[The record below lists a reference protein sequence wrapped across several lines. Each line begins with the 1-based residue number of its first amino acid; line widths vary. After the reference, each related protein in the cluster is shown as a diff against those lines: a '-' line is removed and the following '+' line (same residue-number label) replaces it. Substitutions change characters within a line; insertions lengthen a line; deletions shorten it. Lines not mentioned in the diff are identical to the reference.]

1 MSQILK
7 IGTRGSELALWQAR
21 HVASL
26 IESSTGVQSEL
37 VVIKTSGDMILDRPL
52 SDVGGKGLFV
62 KEIEEA
68 LLSHRVDL
76 AVHSMKDVPAD
87 MPEGLVLGV
96 TMERE
101 DPRDVFVSVHHES
114 LLSLPSGARLGTSS
128 LRRIAQVRKLRP
140 DLVIV
145 PVRGNVGTRLRKL
158 EEGQVEG
165 LILAGAGL
173 KRLGLE
179 KKITEW
185 LPVTDLLP
193 AIGQGALGLEYREK
207 DDWTISLARTLFHQ
221 NTHTCVAAERGVLK
235 SLQGGCQLPVAA
247 YATIRKS
254 GWVQLEARVMSL
266 EGDRML
272 IEKVTGPSEEAM
284 ELGLAIGQ
292 TLLEKGGSEI
302 LDEIRHR
309 S

>member
-1 MSQILK
+1 MTQILK

-21 HVASL
+21 HVAAL
-26 IESSTGVQSEL
+26 IEKTSGVKSEL
-37 VVIKTSGDMILDRPL
+37 TIIKTSGDMILDRPL

-68 LLSHRVDL
+68 LLSRQVDL
-76 AVHSMKDVPAD
+76 AVHSMKDVPAE
-87 MPEGLVLGV
+87 MPEGLILGV

-101 DPRDVFVSVHHES
+101 DPRDVFVSIHYPS
-114 LLSLPSGARLGTSS
+114 LRKLPTGAKLGTSS
-128 LRRIAQVRKLRP
+128 LRRVSQVRRIRP

-158 EEGQVEG
+158 EEGQVDA
-165 LILAGAGL
+165 LLLAGAGM

-179 KKITEW
+179 HKITEW
-185 LPVTDLLP
+185 LLVSDLLP
-193 AIGQGALGLEYREK
+193 AIGQGALGLEYRES
-207 DDWTISLARTLFHQ
+207 DTITSSIASRLFHSD
-221 NTHTCVAAERGVLK
+221 THIAVSAERGVLK
-235 SLQGGCQLPVAA
+235 SLAGGCQLPVAA
-247 YATIRKS
+247 YATVKRS

-266 EGDRML
+266 SGDRML
-272 IEKVTGPSEEAM
+272 TEKVTGPSEEAM

-292 TLLEKGGSEI
+292 TLLEKGGKEI
-302 LDEIRHR
+302 LDEIRLG